1 MKIFFRLALLILI
14 FAISTILPA
23 QEMSFSGDVTG
34 VSTYVWRGVKQYNGP
49 ALQGTASCG
58 YKSLSFG
65 LWTSSVNFGDAT
77 EAETDPFVELSLPT
91 GSIESSIGATIYSYD
106 LFQSFNADADVEY
119 EIFAKAGMGVLG
131 LAFYFVPSQ
140 ASTTNNLNSS
150 DYWFEAS
157 LGMEAVG
164 AEWSVL
170 FSYGTYSS
178 KWLATPKS
186 EAVTNIVIGAS
197 RALTENLSVNYNY
210 SIGTDSQME
219 NIFWMGLGYSF

>member
-1 MKIFFRLALLILI
+1 V
-14 FAISTILPA
+14 
-23 QEMSFSGDVTG
+23 D
-34 VSTYVWRGVKQYNGP
+34 
-49 ALQGTASCG
+49 
-58 YKSLSFG
+58 
-65 LWTSSVNFGDAT
+65 FGDAT

-91 GSIESSIGATIYSYD
+91 GGIESSIGATIYSYD
-106 LFQSFNADADVEY
+106 LLQTFNVDADIEY
-119 EIFAKAGMGVLG
+119 EIFAKACMGALG

-164 AEWSVL
+164 AEWNVL
-170 FSYGTYSS
+170 FAYGTYSS

-197 RALTENLSVNYNY
+197 KSLAENLSVNYNY
-210 SIGTDSQME
+210 SIGTDSQMK
-219 NIFWMGLGYSF
+219 NVFWMGLGYSF